1 MPLGFFLI
9 LLLELND
16 KISFFMYKRQ
26 HMRLKYT
33 PTLLLAKRKV
43 DLRVMRGV
51 IEALSAF

>member
-1 MPLGFFLI
+1 
-9 LLLELND
+9 
-16 KISFFMYKRQ
+16 
-26 HMRLKYT
+26 MRLKYT